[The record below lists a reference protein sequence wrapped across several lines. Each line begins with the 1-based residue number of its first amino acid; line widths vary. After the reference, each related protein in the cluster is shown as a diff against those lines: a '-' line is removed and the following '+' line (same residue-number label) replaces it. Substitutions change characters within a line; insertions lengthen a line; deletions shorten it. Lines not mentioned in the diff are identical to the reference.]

1 MAREIFPPIR
11 RLPTIL
17 SQSLSLL
24 KTWITDSRHDS
35 TVLDQTLH
43 RVFGATRCLFDWAGP
58 AVSGVRVALT
68 ASRIEDGSLCL
79 FSNYHGAERSKV
91 PSAYTLLVP
100 NDLPLWEV

>member
-1 MAREIFPPIR
+1 MAQEIFPPICC
-11 RLPTIL
+11 LPTIL

-24 KTWITDSRHDS
+24 KTWIIDSQHGS

-43 RVFGATRCLFDWAGP
+43 RVFGAMHCLFNWAGP
-58 AVSGVRVALT
+58 AVSGVCIALT

>member
-58 AVSGVRVALT
+58 EVSGVRVALT